1 MAKKKTS
8 QKKPAKR
15 KKAEPAIKKAP
26 EIDRRRAA
34 RIYKRL
40 QEKYP
45 DAHCALNH
53 SNPFELLV
61 ATILSAQCTDV
72 LVNKVTPALFK
83 KLPTPQMMAKADLS
97 TIESLV
103 NRVNFWRN
111 KAKSLKGMAQLL
123 VEKHDGVVP
132 QTMEELIELPGAARK
147 TANVVLGNAFNINH
161 GVVVDT
167 HVGRIAKRFGLTKHT
182 DPKKIERDLMALFPK
197 KNWCMLSHLLIYHGR
212 AVCKARHAL
221 CHDDDLCRYYCSNA
235 VID

>member
-1 MAKKKTS
+1 MAKKSEKHN
-8 QKKPAKR
+8 KP
-15 KKAEPAIKKAP
+15 EPKLIKAP
-26 EIDRRRAA
+26 EKDRRRAA
-34 RIYKRL
+34 RIYKKL

-45 DAHCALNH
+45 DAHCALIH

-72 LVNKVTPALFK
+72 LVNQVTPGIFK
-83 KLPTPQMMAKADLS
+83 KLPTPHAMANADLK

-111 KAKSLKGMAQLL
+111 KAKHLSAMAKRL
-123 VEKHDGVVP
+123 VEQHDGVVP
-132 QTMEELIELPGAARK
+132 QTMEELIQLPGAARK

-167 HVGRIAKRFGLTKHT
+167 HVGRLSQRLGFTQET
-182 DPKKIERDLMALFPK
+182 DPKKIEPDLMALFPR

-221 CHDDDLCRYYCSNA
+221 CADDDLCKRYCRNA
-235 VID
+235 KTI

>member
-1 MAKKKTS
+1 MAKKKAS
-8 QKKPAKR
+8 KKKSTRREKPDPKLV
-15 KKAEPAIKKAP
+15 KAP
-26 EIDRRRAA
+26 EAERRRAA
-34 RIYKRL
+34 RIYKKL

-72 LVNKVTPALFK
+72 LVNQVTPALFK
-83 KLPTPQMMAKADLS
+83 KLPTPQMMAKAKLE

-111 KAKSLKGMAQLL
+111 KAKNLHGMAQLL
-123 VEKHDGVVP
+123 VDKHDGKVP
-132 QTMEELIELPGAARK
+132 RTMEELIELPGVARK
-147 TANVVLGNAFNINH
+147 TANVVFGNAFNINH

-167 HVGRIAKRFGLTKHT
+167 HVARLSQRLGFTKHT

-197 KNWCMLSHLLIYHGR
+197 KNWTMLSHLLIYHGR
-212 AVCKARHAL
+212 QVCKARHGL
-221 CHDDDLCRYYCSNA
+221 CMDDDLCRRYCSNA
-235 VID
+235 G

>member
-1 MAKKKTS
+1 MAKKKTT
-8 QKKPAKR
+8 R
-15 KKAEPAIKKAP
+15 KKSEPKLVKAS
-26 EIDRRRAA
+26 EKDRRRAA
-34 RIYKRL
+34 RIYKKL
-40 QEKYP
+40 QAKYP
-45 DAHCALNH
+45 DAHCALIH

-72 LVNKVTPALFK
+72 LVNKVTPGIFQ
-83 KLPTPQMMAKADLS
+83 KLPTPQMMAKAELA

-111 KAKSLKGMAQLL
+111 KAKALQGMATLL
-123 VEKHDGVVP
+123 VEKHDGIVP

-147 TANVVLGNAFNINH
+147 TANVVLGNAFNINT

-167 HVGRIAKRFGLTKHT
+167 HVGRIAKRFGFTKET
-182 DPKKIERDLMALFPK
+182 DPKKIERDLMALFPR

-221 CHDDDLCRYYCSNA
+221 CHEDDLCQTYCSNA
-235 VID
+235 KED